1 MALGREL
8 SYNCEG
14 SPSSPPREASTD
26 ARWLNALLLLLLAAC
41 AGDGTGLD
49 ENGNPIGPD
58 IPEPPA
64 EATLS
69 ADVQPIL
76 TTNCALSGCHAGP
89 DAVLGQNLSS
99 GRTFTSVVD
108 VPSVQVPSLRR
119 VRPFL
124 PDSSYLIHKIQG
136 TQATVGGTGSRM
148 PLIGGPL
155 SQDEIGV
162 IRAWISAGAMD
173 D

>member
-1 MALGREL
+1 VVPGLL
-8 SYNCEG
+8 V
-14 SPSSPPREASTD
+14 
-26 ARWLNALLLLLLAAC
+26 LLLSAC

-49 ENGNPIGPD
+49 ENGNPIGTGPGT
-58 IPEPPA
+58 PVPPS

-69 ADVQPIL
+69 GDVQPVL
-76 TTNCALSGCHAGP
+76 TANCALSGCHVGN
-89 DAVLGQNLSS
+89 DAVLGQNLSA

-108 VPSVQVPSLRR
+108 VPSVQAPDLRR

-124 PDSSYLIHKIQG
+124 PDSSYLVHKIQG
-136 TQATVGGTGSRM
+136 TQASVGGSGSRM

-155 SQDEIGV
+155 SQEQIAL
-162 IRAWISAGAMD
+162 IRAWILAGAAD